1 MDNLPNLRD
10 IHIPDGV
17 SAFPPA
23 YGWWVMLLA
32 LLLMGGVYQF
42 IKIYRHR
49 SKKLYALRL
58 LNNIRYDNVVENAKA
73 MSELLRRI
81 CVLKYPQAS
90 TIFGQKWIDFLNAH
104 NSKTL
109 DAKTSD
115 LLVDAPYMPLST
127 TKYNMDDAESLRR
140 FCQQWI
146 GENL

>member
-1 MDNLPNLRD
+1 MDNLPELRD

-17 SAFPPA
+17 SVFPPA
-23 YGWWVMLLA
+23 YGWWLMLLA
-32 LLLMGGVYQF
+32 LLFMVFLYHSL
-42 IKIYRHR
+42 KIYRYR

-58 LNNIRYDNVVENAKA
+58 LNNIRHDNVVKNAKD

-104 NSKTL
+104 NSQSL
-109 DAKTSD
+109 DAKTSV
-115 LLVDAPYMPLST
+115 LLMNAPYMPDSVLQ
-127 TKYNMDDAESLRR
+127 YDMEDIESLRR

>member
-115 LLVDAPYMPLST
+115 LLVDAPYMPFST

>member
-1 MDNLPNLRD
+1 MDNLPELRD

-17 SAFPPA
+17 SVFPPA
-23 YGWWVMLLA
+23 YGWWVMLFA
-32 LLLMGGVYQF
+32 LLFMAFLYQF
-42 IKIYRHR
+42 IKIYRYR

-58 LNNIRYDNVVENAKA
+58 LNNIRHDNVVENAKE

-81 CVLKYPQAS
+81 CVLKYPQAA
-90 TIFGQKWIDFLNAH
+90 TVFGQKWIDFLNAH

-109 DAKTSD
+109 DAKTSA
-115 LLVDAPYMPLST
+115 LLVEAPYMPLST
-127 TKYNMDDAESLRR
+127 VKYDMEDAESLRR

>member
-1 MDNLPNLRD
+1 
-10 IHIPDGV
+10 
-17 SAFPPA
+17 
-23 YGWWVMLLA
+23 MLLV
-32 LLLMGGVYQF
+32 LLFMAFLYQF
-42 IKIYRHR
+42 TKIYRHR

-58 LNNIRYDNVVENAKA
+58 LNNIRYDNVVENAKE

-109 DAKTSD
+109 DAKTSA
-115 LLVDAPYMPLST
+115 LLFEAPYMPLST
-127 TKYNMDDAESLRR
+127 VKYNMEDAESLRR